1 MHRIAL
7 QVQKVIHSLQ
17 GDWIVPKNAY
27 EKNLCKALDW
37 QVFDNRYY
45 DACNGEVYIE
55 IKKGQSSMHFDL
67 CRYAEILLGHGQ
79 ADTVTVFFRRNKA
92 RKQIT
97 DAYIIDT
104 KHLIEFL
111 QINKAFA
118 LLYLRVKARVPRGV
132 NILAS
137 ATAKD
142 LRELS
147 TYIVQENGSIVS
159 QNPHE
164 KKNVTPQRKKKV
176 WTQQSIQTFLK
187 EKRKSENK
195 SSILYYLF

>member
-1 MHRIAL
+1 MYRIAL
-7 QVQKVIHSLQ
+7 QIQKVIHTLQ

-37 QVFDNRYY
+37 QVFDDRYY
-45 DACNGEVYIE
+45 DAYNGELYIE
-55 IKKGQSSMHFDL
+55 IKKGQGGMHFDL

-79 ADTVTVFFRRNKA
+79 GDTVTVFFRWNKA
-92 RKQIT
+92 RKKIFE
-97 DAYIIDT
+97 AYVIDT
-104 KHLIEFL
+104 KDLIEFL
-111 QINKAFA
+111 QINKDFA

-147 TYIVQENGSIVS
+147 TYIVQEDGSIVS
-159 QNPHE
+159 NPRE
-164 KKNVTPQRKKKV
+164 KKYVTQQRKKKV
-176 WTQQSIQTFLK
+176 WTQQSIQSFLK

-195 SSILYYLF
+195 NSILFYLF